1 MVLVWQ
7 PITDLPQDWSSLTD
21 GELGPLL
28 QFWNDQR
35 ADLEQ
40 SGALSK
46 FSERLARE
54 WSIETGQIEGVYNLD
69 RGVTQTLIEHGINAD
84 LIGTQPGQKPPEL
97 IAAIIQ
103 DHQEVLEGLFPF
115 VKGDRSR
122 ANIRNAQ
129 IIQRSPTEA
138 CISTALQSRL
148 IRKWNGCWPC
158 TPNMDRK
165 VFPSKLKPLGFIIAL
180 PRYILIKMA
189 TDEWHAHLRVWS
201 LSRRGGFQ

>member
-1 MVLVWQ
+1 MESDKLGKMMASRYRSAVGAKEVSPRRKPWVGCVIILPSPGRGGTRGRLPLALNGGLMVLLWQ

-28 QFWNDQR
+28 EFWNDQR

-40 SGALSK
+40 SGALAA
-46 FSERLARE
+46 FSQHLARE

-84 LIGTQPGQKPPEL
+84 LIGSQPGQKLPEL

-115 VKGDRSR
+115 VKGDR
-122 ANIRNAQ
+122 
-129 IIQRSPTEA
+129 P
-138 CISTALQSRL
+138 ISKSYIHELHAALLRHQDTSMMVDQF
-148 IRKWNGCWPC
+148 G
-158 TPNMDRK
+158 NM
-165 VFPSKLKPLGFIIAL
+165 F
-180 PRYILIKMA
+180 
-189 TDEWHAHLRVWS
+189 
-201 LSRRGGFQ
+201 